1 MDAKRERIKKAALE
15 IFSSQGYANTT
26 VQQIAER
33 ARVGKGTFYIYFA
46 TKEELLTDLLI
57 EGLTN
62 MGQHIERKIRTLQGS
77 AAKLRAIG
85 REQLRYFY
93 EHQSL
98 CRLITREVW
107 GHSDQ
112 SSSLA
117 QRVRSSYIRML
128 QEVVE
133 KGIKDGEL
141 RSLDP
146 QTVATALYGMVSMVA
161 LSMKDLPS
169 DGAIERAEMTLQELL
184 FSGIT
189 TSRMVAVEA

>member
-77 AAKLRAIG
+77 AAKLRAIV

>member
-1 MDAKRERIKKAALE
+1 MDAKRERIKQAALE
-15 IFSSQGYANTT
+15 IFSSQGYVNTT

-33 ARVGKGTFYIYFA
+33 ARVGKGTFYTYFA
-46 TKEELLTDLLI
+46 TKEDVLTDLLT
-57 EGLTN
+57 EGLNN
-62 MGQHIERKIRTLQGS
+62 MGQHIEKKIRTIQGS
-77 AAKLRAIG
+77 VAKLRAIV
-85 REQLRYFY
+85 REQLRYFH

-112 SSSLA
+112 SSPLA
-117 QRVRSSYIRML
+117 QRVRSSYLKML

-169 DGAIERAEMTLQELL
+169 DTALERVEMTLQELL

-189 TSRMVAVEA
+189 TSRMITVEA